1 MTTSNFCLVPRF
13 KEKSDL
19 VSADVG
25 GLSLNSLAFA
35 GLVLCSGETEK
46 EAVKAAGVRKVLGSV
61 GFEKIEGRSVEEGS
75 FDDGEGALAT

>member
-1 MTTSNFCLVPRF
+1 MQGS
-13 KEKSDL
+13 
-19 VSADVG
+19 
-25 GLSLNSLAFA
+25 GLGSLAA
-35 GLVLCSGETEK
+35 RRPGSDASCHHATEK